1 MRKRANAES
10 GAHDVR
16 VPSIRLFQN
25 GGKNLCQN
33 SIWHLLETTFSEYI
47 EHTNKILLDMMNE

>member
-1 MRKRANAES
+1 MRKSANAES

-33 SIWHLLETTFSEYI
+33 PIWYLETTFSEYI
-47 EHTNKILLDMMNE
+47 EHTNKILLDKMNE